1 MVVRALSEGGDD
13 VDKMVTALEGWTFA
27 GPKGAMEI
35 RAADHALLQPMFTA
49 KLVKEGSG
57 FVPPAR
63 RDAGPGRR
71 GAARRPDE
79 VSDVRAPA
87 VAAEGIGWRVGGAQ
101 ILDDVTLEV
110 RPGELVGIIGPNG
123 AGKSSLLNILS
134 GVLRP
139 TTGRVSLGGQDVT
152 RRSATRRARLGLARS
167 FQTSALFDGLPASE
181 NVRLALQASRGG
193 AVEPLA
199 VRPSVRGRGHRRG
212 AARTEFVCPARAP
225 CRPAGSRTATV
236 ASSSSR
242 WRWRRSRR
250 SCSSTSRWPG
260 SPPRTSRACGTIIG
274 EVRDAGVAVAMVE
287 HHMDV
292 VLGLADRV
300 AVLHH
305 GQLLA
310 VGTADEVTGD
320 ERVQQAYL
328 GEAL

>member
-1 MVVRALSEGGDD
+1 VSDAAL
-13 VDKMVTALEGWTFA
+13 
-27 GPKGAMEI
+27 
-35 RAADHALLQPMFTA
+35 
-49 KLVKEGSG
+49 
-57 FVPPAR
+57 
-63 RDAGPGRR
+63 
-71 GAARRPDE
+71 GAA
-79 VSDVRAPA
+79 
-87 VAAEGIGWRVGGAQ
+87 GIGWRVGGAQ

-110 RPGELVGIIGPNG
+110 RRGELVGIIGPNG
-123 AGKSSLLNILS
+123 AGKSSLLNIFS
-134 GVLRP
+134 GTLRP
-139 TTGRVSLGGQDVT
+139 TTGRVTLGERDVT

-193 AVEPLA
+193 ASSPWRF
-199 VRPSVRGRGHRRG
+199 VRRAGDAATVDGLLDRVRMPGRGSVVAEGLSHGDRRKLEL
-212 AARTEFVCPARAP
+212 AMALASEPKVLLLDEPM
-225 CRPAGSRTATV
+225 AGVSADDIEGL
-236 ASSSSR
+236 S
-242 WRWRRSRR
+242 
-250 SCSSTSRWPG
+250 
-260 SPPRTSRACGTIIG
+260 TIIG